1 MTRWKTGFLYLALTL
16 GAFLAA
22 VVLAEVYLVS
32 QAAPRST
39 LPFYGQLYPYVMFR
53 PQANMRYVSSE
64 TFEMSHHTE
73 QVHHYTNDDGLRVSA
88 PDYELPKQKP
98 TGQLRLAVLGG
109 SAVEIATTFETT
121 LPGSLKT
128 LLQRTYPGRDIEVIN
143 AGIQSSVSR
152 QSIIHFMFT
161 VADYEPDIVILYD
174 GANDLGNILL
184 YEARP
189 NYPYN
194 FQTMEE
200 AWEHYRSETTTPVW
214 ELILDRSYLYS
225 ALRLRFGGADQ
236 LKTTSTIGLGLRRAP
251 NALTSEQLLSDQE
264 RVRKLVAVYLSN
276 WVKLIEL
283 SKAYGFKPVCVLQ
296 PTGEL
301 DREYAMTALPAQ
313 WVDAFTALYD
323 ETSRQMEALRGKYP
337 EAAILNLG
345 KYLQPAKDHFWDG
358 VHVYDETNALITE
371 RIYQDL
377 GPLLRSPSQTP

>member
-1 MTRWKTGFLYLALTL
+1 MTRSKIRFLYLALAL
-16 GAFLAA
+16 GALLAA
-22 VVLAEVYLVS
+22 VVSAEVYLAS

-39 LPFYGQLYPYVMFR
+39 LPFYNRLAPYVMFQ
-53 PQANMRYVSSE
+53 PQAKLNYVSAE
-64 TFEMSHHTE
+64 TFEMSHHHS
-73 QVHHYTNDDGLRVSA
+73 QVFHYTNEDGFRVSS
-88 PDYELPKQKP
+88 PDYELPKSKP
-98 TGQLRLAVLGG
+98 AKELRVAVIGG
-109 SAVEIATTFETT
+109 SAVRHGSTFEDT

-128 LLQRTYPGRDIEVIN
+128 LIQEKHPGREVEVIN
-143 AGIQSSVSR
+143 AGIESCVSK
-152 QSIIHFMFT
+152 QSIIYLLFT
-161 VADYEPDIVILYD
+161 VLDYEPDIVILYD

-200 AWEHYRSETTTPVW
+200 AWGHYRSETTTPLW

-251 NALTSEQLLSDQE
+251 NALTSEQLLSDQG
-264 RVRKLVAVYLSN
+264 RVRTLVAAYLSN

-296 PTGEL
+296 PTGGL

-323 ETSRQMEALRGKYP
+323 EASRQMEALRGEYP
-337 EAAILNLG
+337 EVAILNLS
-345 KYLQPAKDHFWDG
+345 KHLQPAKDHFWDG
-358 VHVYDETNALITE
+358 VHVYDETNALIAE

-377 GPLLRSPSQTP
+377 GPFLRSPPQTP